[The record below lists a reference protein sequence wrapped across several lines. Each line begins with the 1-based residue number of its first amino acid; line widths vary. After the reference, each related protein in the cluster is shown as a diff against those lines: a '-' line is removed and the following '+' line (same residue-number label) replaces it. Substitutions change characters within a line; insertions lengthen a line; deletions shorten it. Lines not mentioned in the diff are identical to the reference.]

1 MKISLFVKTFFV
13 LLLTLSGLFL
23 ASNAYLYIRFA
34 DRYVEENIEAVKLA
48 ILDSASLLQNQP
60 TLDSDL
66 LRAVSSETQ
75 FIRYQ
80 SGQIVDQIGPA
91 SLQENE
97 LLLFVIA
104 LYDNPK
110 LVTDGKLSYTIEVV
124 DDLHH
129 ISYIYRY
136 GSSDYLLVLTK
147 IQSLRNIDRVL
158 DDITMT
164 QGAVLFVFIVL
175 VSLLLSKHVTSPIK
189 RINRYAK
196 AIANLDFTSTLTI
209 HRKDEFRELVGSLNE
224 MAFNLQKTYTE
235 LDVANRQLTH
245 DIEFEKQQ
253 ETKKK
258 QLIMTINHELRTP
271 LAVMKGMVE
280 GMIDRVG
287 RYVDT
292 PKYLK
297 EVLKQL
303 DEIDKKTKDLTYSLR
318 LEDMA
323 KLDDVANT
331 KSLVEALAPLGELAT
346 QKKVKLSLD
355 IIDQTVRI
363 NAELLGILASN
374 LVKNAIHYTKD
385 NRVELHTFVNDGFC
399 VLEVR
404 NRGFLNDDDL
414 AKIFQPYYRANTE
427 VEGSGL
433 GLFIVK
439 QICEIYQTEYKIFN
453 DNGEVVAKIR
463 LRI

>member
-1 MKISLFVKTFFV
+1 M
-13 LLLTLSGLFL
+13 
-23 ASNAYLYIRFA
+23 SNAYLYVRFA
-34 DRYVEENIEAVKLA
+34 DRYVEENIEAVKQA
-48 ILDSASLLQNQP
+48 ILESAATIQSQP
-60 TLDSDL
+60 TLNSDL
-66 LRAVSSETQ
+66 LRSASSETQ

-80 SGQIVDQIGPA
+80 NGQIVDQIGPS
-91 SLQENE
+91 SLQAND

-110 LVTDGKLSYTIEVV
+110 LMTDGKLSYTIQIV

-136 GSSDYLLVLTK
+136 GNSDYLLVLTK

-158 DDITMT
+158 NDITTT
-164 QGAVLFVFIVL
+164 QGIVLFVLIAMMSYF
-175 VSLLLSKHVTSPIK
+175 LSKHVTSPIK

-196 AIANLDFTSTLTI
+196 AIANLDFATTLRLE
-209 HRKDEFRELVGSLNE
+209 RKDEFRELVGSLNE
-224 MAFNLQKTYTE
+224 MAFNLQKSYSE
-235 LDVANRQLTH
+235 LDAANRQLTH

-271 LAVMKGMVE
+271 LAVIKGMVE

-292 PKYLK
+292 PTYLK

-318 LEDMA
+318 LEDLA
-323 KLDDVANT
+323 KLDDSTNLLT
-331 KSLVEALAPLGELAT
+331 LKEALAPLQELAT
-346 QKKVKLSLD
+346 QRKVKLTID
-355 IIDQTVRI
+355 IIDQSIRI
-363 NAELLGILASN
+363 NAELLGILVSN
-374 LVKNAIHYTKD
+374 LVKNAINYTKD
-385 NRVELHTFVNDGFC
+385 GHVDVKTFVNEEACF
-399 VLEVR
+399 LEVR
-404 NRGFLNDDDL
+404 NRGFIDAEDL
-414 AKIFQPYYRANTE
+414 QKIFQPYYRANAE

-439 QICEIYQTEYKIFN
+439 QICEIYRAECKIFN
-453 DNGEVVAKIR
+453 DNGDVVAKIVFR
-463 LRI
+463 T